1 AAGPAPGQ
9 PAEDF
14 PSAVQAAIRSLTRLL
29 SVQPSQ
35 VEVVSAERTM
45 WRDSC
50 LGLATAGEMCLQVI
64 TPGYRVILQVGEKK
78 YEIHTDESGENLR
91 HAPGELVQTPKTDL
105 AQAQVIIAAVRA
117 LGEAQDLGTEQ
128 IEVRSIEAVEWPDA
142 CLGFPAPEQVCAA
155 VITPG
160 YRIILR
166 SGGQEYEV
174 HTDATGESVRLQPA
188 AP

>member
-1 AAGPAPGQ
+1 MPFATRWLLFTMLGMLLAACSPELLPPEDPLQEESAPPAQATPQATQAAAPVTPDRPGAPTSAAEPAPGQ

-14 PSAVQAAIRSLTRLL
+14 PSAVQAAIRSLTQLL

-78 YEIHTDESGENLR
+78 YEIHTDERGEKLR
-91 HAPGELVQTPKTDL
+91 HVT
-105 AQAQVIIAAVRA
+105 
-117 LGEAQDLGTEQ
+117 
-128 IEVRSIEAVEWPDA
+128 
-142 CLGFPAPEQVCAA
+142 
-155 VITPG
+155 
-160 YRIILR
+160 
-166 SGGQEYEV
+166 
-174 HTDATGESVRLQPA
+174 
-188 AP
+188 